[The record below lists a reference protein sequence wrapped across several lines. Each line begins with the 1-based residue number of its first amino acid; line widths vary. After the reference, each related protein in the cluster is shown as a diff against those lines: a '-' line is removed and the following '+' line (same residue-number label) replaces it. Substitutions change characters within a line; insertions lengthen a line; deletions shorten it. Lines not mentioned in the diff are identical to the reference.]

1 MMEIGHSDISINAD
15 TQSGARAGQ
24 ILFVWMP
31 RALWLLFPLEFLFMY
46 QYFQIVGWSYPIL
59 WVILKL
65 ILIYVASSYSLA
77 SASSSKSTNASADNH
92 TVKAESHY
100 SSDLSM
106 AMIFLVWLVSD
117 VAHFILEQVLK
128 TDDFKGY
135 VFGWYVAAR
144 QSLTG
149 YINEDVSF
157 FGVSFYDGLAA
168 VIMTYGLLA
177 TVLVRIFSGYYF
189 GENVKF
195 PWLRL
200 YCVFAIC
207 STLHAWLL
215 TFTVASS

>member
-1 MMEIGHSDISINAD
+1 MEIGQSNTSIDVD
-15 TQSGARAGQ
+15 TPGDEKARR
-24 ILFVWMP
+24 ILFVWLP
-31 RALWLLFPLEFLFMY
+31 RALWLLFPLEFLFIY
-46 QYFQIVGWSYPIL
+46 QYFQIIGWSYPIL

-65 ILIYVASSYSLA
+65 ILIYVASSYPFA
-77 SASSSKSTNASADNH
+77 SASSTKTTNVSADNH
-92 TVKAESHY
+92 AVRAESHY
-100 SSDLSM
+100 SNDLSM

-117 VAHFILEQVLK
+117 VVHFILEQVLK
-128 TDDFKGY
+128 TDDSKGF
-135 VFGWYVAAR
+135 VFGWYVLAR
-144 QSLTG
+144 QSITG
-149 YINEDVSF
+149 YVNEDVSF
-157 FGVSFYDGLAA
+157 LGMSFYDGLAA

-195 PWLRL
+195 PWVRL